1 MKAATKVVA
10 CAAVVLLSGSA
21 WAADVDTAAAE
32 ALMKKSGC
40 GKCHSLS
47 AKKEGPS
54 YKDTAAKYKGKGD
67 AMDALVKH
75 LTTSPTVKVGGAD
88 EKHPNLASKNEAD
101 VKNVVGYI
109 LSR

>member
-1 MKAATKVVA
+1 MQAATKLVA
-10 CAAVVLLSGSA
+10 CAAVALLSGSA
-21 WAADVDTAAAE
+21 WAADVDTAGAE

-40 GKCHSLS
+40 GKCHSAT

-54 YKDTAAKYKGKGD
+54 YKDIAAKYKGKGD
-67 AMDALVKH
+67 ATDTLVKH
-75 LTTSPTVKVGGAD
+75 LTTNPTVKVGGAD
-88 EKHPNLASKNEAD
+88 EKHTNLSTKNDAE